1 MTKKLRKTAKYGLVA
16 QLGERSVRIR
26 EVEGSNPFESTKRTK
41 SELLPNRGRVRI
53 CSLLRRNSSIKQRPL
68 SVTDRGR
75 FCLGFIFLLPAFK
88 SRLPFRA
95 LEISLDCGEQTTG
108 KGIYNI
114 LRDNVLLF
122 ILRHKNALN
131 QRRNQ
136 SSSSSDQK
144 P

>member
-1 MTKKLRKTAKYGLVA
+1 MYGVNVGCTGGC
-16 QLGERSVRIR
+16 LGERLNGIQ
-26 EVEGSNPFESTKRTK
+26 EVSGSIPLISTKRTK